1 MIKEFKDFAMKGNVI
16 DLAVGVVIGAAFGK
30 IVSSLVSDVIMP
42 LVGVLTGGVDFSDK
56 VVVLKEATEATEIV
70 TLNYGLF
77 INNIIDFVIIAFAIF
92 IAIKQVNKLSKKKED
107 EEKEDPKPSEEVK
120 LLTEIR
126 DNLNK

>member
-1 MIKEFKDFAMKGNVI
+1 MKGNVI

-42 LVGVLTGGVDFSDK
+42 IVGLATGGVDFSDK
-56 VVVLKEATEATEIV
+56 VIVLKQATETAEQV
-70 TLNYGLF
+70 TLNYGMF

-92 IAIKQVNKLSKKKED
+92 ITIKQVNKLSKKE
-107 EEKEDPKPSEEVK
+107 EEKKEEDPKPSEEVV

-126 DNLNK
+126 DSLNK